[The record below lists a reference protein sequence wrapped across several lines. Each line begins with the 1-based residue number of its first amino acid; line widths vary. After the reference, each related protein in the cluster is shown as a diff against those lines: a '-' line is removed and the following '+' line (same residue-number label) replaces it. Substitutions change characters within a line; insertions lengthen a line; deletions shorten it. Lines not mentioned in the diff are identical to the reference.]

1 MSDDVHRASGRVISS
16 VAVEDDVLR
25 FEFTDGSSLKVWDA
39 ADLFCERR
47 YLSCDDTLQHFGGAS
62 FRGLEVRDA
71 ETGDGD
77 DGCHEVQFLVVSTSL
92 GTFTVASHN
101 EHNGYYG
108 GFDISAEF
116 SEAKPCDASDEK
128 VAELARLYVGMTPQQ
143 IAAHEDWVRRYKAE
157 KAEAA
162 DRAAEREMARR
173 ARLRAMTDEQVSEH
187 LAREGME
194 PEAFLGDLAHAG
206 YVRRTS
212 RRVDGGAVA
221 GSTPDIRFEVIG
233 RRLGIVTAKVSLTL
247 EALQAAAAE
256 TGLDVQS
263 FRRLTVTYPEI
274 DPEDATLLPAGSPGE
289 AYLLPKVRAALL
301 RGDRAFGIR
310 AAMATAKRNG
320 WRLLDAAGEPVASLP
335 PAAAAG
341 TAIELQT
348 GAEYDECGED
358 GIDPDALVLVEVEY
372 FKHEPGEAE
381 GFYRLATFTGCPR
394 GRRLAELCLDA
405 ARGA

>member
-16 VAVEDDVLR
+16 VVDDVLR
-25 FEFTDGSSLKVWDA
+25 FEFTDGSSLKVWD
-39 ADLFCERR
+39 DGQRCCERR
-47 YLSCDDTLQHFGGAS
+47 YLSCDDALQHFSGAS
-62 FRGLEVRDA
+62 FRGLEVRDV
-71 ETGDGD
+71 ETGDSD
-77 DGCHEVQFLVVSTSL
+77 DGCHEVQFFVVSTSL

-116 SEAKPCDASDEK
+116 SEAKPCDASDAK

-162 DRAAEREMARR
+162 DRAAEMEMARR
-173 ARLRAMTDEQVSEH
+173 ARLRAMSDEQVSEH

-194 PEAFLGDLAHAG
+194 PGEFLGDLAHAG

-221 GSTPDIRFEVIG
+221 GSAPDIRFEVIG

-256 TGLDVQS
+256 TGLDVHA
-263 FRRLTVTYPEI
+263 FRRLTATYPEI

-301 RGDRAFGIR
+301 REDRAFGIR
-310 AAMATAKRNG
+310 AALATAKRNG
-320 WRLLDAAGEPVASLP
+320 WRLLDADGEPVEALP

-341 TAIELQT
+341 TAIVLQT

-372 FKHEPGEAE
+372 SKDEPGEAE